1 MKSIRLF
8 PLLVI
13 VFFSHSS
20 SCQII
25 EKNQVTLNKKKFTIS
40 ITSLALVTGGLYYYV
55 NNSWWSDESI
65 DFHFDQG
72 PDLTYAMNV
81 DKAAHFFGG
90 LVTADMFSRT
100 MIWSGIQEDKAYL
113 YGSLFGSALQLG
125 IEIKDGYAPYWGFS
139 KVDLLTGVV
148 GSFSPYLKQKYPTYN
163 VVNFKIGY
171 FKRSNHYWD
180 LENQR
185 GKFPGPYDWHND
197 YVNQTYW
204 MALDI
209 KRISNQSWWPD
220 FLDLA
225 IGFGLDDSQFLNNQ
239 NRKSGGCNEW
249 YLAIDYN
256 LPKLLKNLD
265 SPLAKELKYWLNYI
279 KFPAPTLRFSPTIEF
294 YPFFM

>member
-1 MKSIRLF
+1 MISEDSIFAQATPPGSGAIAILRISGRKAIGA
-8 PLLVI
+8 V
-13 VFFSHSS
+13 S
-20 SCQII
+20 
-25 EKNQVTLNKKKFTIS
+25 TL
-40 ITSLALVTGGLYYYV
+40 
-55 NNSWWSDESI
+55 
-65 DFHFDQG
+65 
-72 PDLTYAMNV
+72 
-81 DKAAHFFGG
+81 
-90 LVTADMFSRT
+90 
-100 MIWSGIQEDKAYL
+100 SGKP
-113 YGSLFGSALQLG
+113 
-125 IEIKDGYAPYWGFS
+125 KD
-139 KVDLLTGVV
+139 
-148 GSFSPYLKQKYPTYN
+148 
-163 VVNFKIGY
+163 Y
-171 FKRSNHYWD
+171 FKRSNHYWE

-220 FLDLA
+220 FLELA

-239 NRKSGGCNEW
+239 NRKSGGYNEW

-256 LPKLLKNLD
+256 LPKLLKKLD